1 MTDYTKTYDF
11 ASKDGLPIGNPG
23 KIIRGSEFDTE
34 FNNIQ
39 TASATKSNTISPAFT
54 GTVGVTGNIT
64 VTGTVDG
71 RDVATDGTKLDT
83 VESNA
88 DVTDVTNVTA
98 AGALMDS
105 EVTNL
110 AQVKAFDSANYATA
124 AQGTKADAALP
135 KAGGAMTGAITTNS
149 TFDGRDVAADG
160 TKLDT
165 VETNADVTNTTNV
178 TASGA
183 LMDSEVTNLAQVK
196 AFDSTDYATAAQGTK
211 ADAALP
217 KVGGAVTGPI
227 TSTSTFDGRDV
238 SADGTK
244 LDTIA
249 TNADVTNT
257 TNVVASL
264 SSGTG
269 ISISGAGQVSNT
281 LPDQTVVLTQGGAT
295 TISGTYPNFTISS
308 TNTAYTNADV
318 DTHLNTSTATASQVL
333 SWTGAD
339 YDWVSTSSAP
349 NFQTVTDT
357 GNTTTNSITVAGLI
371 SSAGMGITGNIT
383 VTGTVDGRNIST
395 DGTKL
400 DGIESGA
407 TADQTALQIKTAYES
422 NINTNAFD
430 DAEQTKLSG
439 IETGADVTDATN
451 VSAAGALMK
460 SGGAMTGPITTNSTF
475 DGRNVSVDGTKLD
488 GIEAGATA
496 DQTAAQIKTAYES
509 NANTNAFTDAEK
521 TKLTGIEAGANVTD
535 TANVTAAGALMDSE
549 LASIASVKALNQ
561 GVATTNSPSFVDLTL
576 SGDPVYRNVTANI
589 ASADVTFSTAVP
601 SGGADGDIWYQ
612 Y

>member
-1 MTDYTKTYDF
+1 M
-11 ASKDGLPIGNPG
+11 L
-23 KIIRGSEFDTE
+23 
-34 FNNIQ
+34 
-39 TASATKSNTISPAFT
+39 
-54 GTVGVTGNIT
+54 
-64 VTGTVDG
+64 
-71 RDVATDGTKLDT
+71 
-83 VESNA
+83 
-88 DVTDVTNVTA
+88 
-98 AGALMDS
+98 
-105 EVTNL
+105 
-110 AQVKAFDSANYATA
+110 VKFLIPCLI
-124 AQGTKADAALP
+124 K
-135 KAGGAMTGAITTNS
+135 
-149 TFDGRDVAADG
+149 
-160 TKLDT
+160 
-165 VETNADVTNTTNV
+165 
-178 TASGA
+178 
-183 LMDSEVTNLAQVK
+183 
-196 AFDSTDYATAAQGTK
+196 
-211 ADAALP
+211 
-217 KVGGAVTGPI
+217 
-227 TSTSTFDGRDV
+227 
-238 SADGTK
+238 
-244 LDTIA
+244 
-249 TNADVTNT
+249 
-257 TNVVASL
+257 
-264 SSGTG
+264 
-269 ISISGAGQVSNT
+269 
-281 LPDQTVVLTQGGAT
+281 TVVLTQGGAT